1 MYAIL
6 FLIAFSSHMLYI
18 LTVINGQY
26 IILYTI
32 MFMTVS
38 DVDCVMRVKWN
49 IIYKKILVLI
59 SCHKIL
65 KCHLFHG
72 SRCLNF
78 KHARG
83 MLKK

>member
-6 FLIAFSSHMLYI
+6 FLIAFSSDMLYI

-26 IILYTI
+26 IILYTK
-32 MFMTVS
+32 MFMTES
-38 DVDCVMRVKWN
+38 NANCVMRMKWN
-49 IIYKKILVLI
+49 IKKILVLI

-72 SRCLNF
+72 ARCLNF

-83 MLKK
+83 MSKS

>member
-6 FLIAFSSHMLYI
+6 ILIAFSSDMLYI

-26 IILYTI
+26 IIFYTLI
-32 MFMTVS
+32 FMTVS
-38 DVDCVMRVKWN
+38 DVNCVMRVKWN
-49 IIYKKILVLI
+49 IKKNLVLI

-72 SRCLNF
+72 SCCLNF
-78 KHARG
+78 KHARE

>member
-6 FLIAFSSHMLYI
+6 FLIAYSSHMLYI

-49 IIYKKILVLI
+49 IIY
-59 SCHKIL
+59 
-65 KCHLFHG
+65 
-72 SRCLNF
+72 
-78 KHARG
+78 
-83 MLKK
+83 